1 MLNYILFDLDGTLTD
16 SGRGIV
22 NSLKYA
28 LNKMGINETNEE
40 ILKSFIGP
48 PIKERGREVYGFSV
62 KESEELLSF
71 YREYFVKQGMYENE
85 VYFGV
90 KEMLQTLKNTNRKI
104 IVATSK
110 PEIHACEILRHF
122 GLLECFDFVIGA
134 TLDGKISDKNQVLF
148 EAINRANVDVKSA
161 VMIGDRKYD
170 INGGKNYGM
179 LTVGVTYG
187 YGDFKELNEAGADF
201 IVDSA
206 KQLEKLLL
214 EI

>member
-62 KESEELLSF
+62 KESEDLLSF

>member
-16 SGRGIV
+16 SGNGII

-28 LNKMGINETNEE
+28 LNKMGIKETDESV
-40 ILKSFIGP
+40 LKSFIGP
-48 PIKERGREVYGFSV
+48 PIKERGIEVYGITV
-62 KESEELLSF
+62 KESEDLLAF

-85 VYFGV
+85 VYSGV
-90 KEMLQTLKNTNRKI
+90 KEMLHTLKNAGKKI

-110 PEIHACEILRHF
+110 PEVHACEILRHF
-122 GLLECFDFVIGA
+122 GLLQYFDMIVGA
-134 TLDGKISDKNQVLF
+134 TLDGKISDKNQVLT
-148 EAINRANVDVKSA
+148 EAIKRAKVNVKSA

-170 INGGKNYGM
+170 INGGKKFNM
-179 LTVGVTYG
+179 ITVGVTYG
-187 YGDFKELNEAGADF
+187 YGDYQELKDAGADY

-206 KQLEKLLL
+206 NQLEKLLM